1 MKIFTAILSA
11 VVVIA
16 VLVVGHLYWGYKT
29 DPSRFKPDSVAVK
42 AEKTKAEPTTG
53 KKRDVNKTGQP
64 ETSLVAYTKNWPKK
78 PARILK
84 THFPRSEPTKLRLSV
99 RTRWVRIRMAGG
111 HS

>member
-16 VLVVGHLYWGYKT
+16 VLVAGHLYWGYKT

-42 AEKTKAEPTTG
+42 AEKAKAEPATG
-53 KKRDVNKTGQP
+53 KKRSVNKADQP

-78 PARILK
+78 ARADFK

-111 HS
+111 RS